1 MEDKNEECI
10 IEKEDHDMN
19 ENITFEVYESSISG
33 EFECELDD
41 LISTN
46 FSIPGSYIDNT
57 EYLKKN
63 TVKKLLLICDYYS
76 LTKLYHM
83 NKMNKDQIL
92 NIIILF
98 EQDIDNRDI
107 VNKRKNMW
115 YFMSELC
122 KDKFMKKFVLW

>member
-1 MEDKNEECI
+1 MEDKTDNR
-10 IEKEDHDMN
+10 IEN
-19 ENITFEVYESSISG
+19 ENITFEVYDSSISD

-46 FSIPGSYIDNT
+46 FSIPHSYLETVD
-57 EYLKKN
+57 YFKKY

-83 NKMNKDQIL
+83 NKKTKDQII

-98 EQDIDNRDI
+98 EQDPDNQDI
-107 VNKRKNMW
+107 VNKRRNMW
-115 YFMSELC
+115 YFISELT
-122 KDKFMKKFVLW
+122 KDKFMKNYVLW